1 MSIKK
6 GIYAASMSIL
16 NEDLSI
22 DVDSTIKHAERLV
35 SEGCHGVVIFGSTG
49 QAQLISSYEKKKLI
63 EKLSDS
69 KFQNNFIIGTGN
81 NSLNENIDIIKNSV
95 SSGINRFL
103 IMPPA
108 YYSGTKGY
116 KDEGAYAFFS
126 KIIQK
131 IDAIELVAYNFERLS
146 GYKFSEDIIEKLV
159 KDFPKQ
165 IVGVKDSTY
174 NLYETLKIPNFL
186 IFPGSEVKLLKGLE
200 IGNSG
205 IISAI
210 CNVTANLARKV
221 FDDFHNKKKQTFN
234 ERLCAVRKVF
244 DNYNLIS
251 GLHSFMS
258 VENEK
263 YKRVLPPLSLLSDEQ
278 EKELMSKLKE
288 LEFFPEKNIAA

>member
-16 NEDLSI
+16 NDDLSLDI
-22 DVDSTIKHAERLV
+22 DSTVTHAERLI

-49 QAQLISSYEKKKLI
+49 QAQLISSHEKKKLI
-63 EKLSDS
+63 EKLDES
-69 KFQNNFIIGTGN
+69 KFKNNFIIGTGN
-81 NSLNENIDIIKNSV
+81 NSLNENIEIIKKSI

-108 YYSGTKGY
+108 YYSGVKGY
-116 KDEGAYAFFS
+116 QDEGAYSFFS
-126 KIIQK
+126 NIIQK
-131 IDAIELVAYNFERLS
+131 IDNVEFIAYNFERLS
-146 GYKFSEDIIEKLV
+146 GYKFSKDIIEKLV

-210 CNVTANLARKV
+210 CNVTATLARKV
-221 FDDFHNKKKQTFN
+221 YDDFKNKKKQTFN
-234 ERLCAVRKVF
+234 ERLCAIRKVF

-263 YKRVLPPLSLLSDEQ
+263 YKNILPPLNLLPNKEQ
-278 EKELMSKLKE
+278 KQLMLKLKE
-288 LEFFPEKNIAA
+288 LDFFPEKNIAA